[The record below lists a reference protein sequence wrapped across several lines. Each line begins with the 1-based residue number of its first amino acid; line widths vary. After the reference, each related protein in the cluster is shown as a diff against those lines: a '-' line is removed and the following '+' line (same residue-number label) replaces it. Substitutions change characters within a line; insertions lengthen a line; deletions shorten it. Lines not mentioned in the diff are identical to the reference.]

1 MLLTLLGR
9 KKKTGRD
16 EAHGGEM
23 RVKYADCVTTMP
35 PEEAEWFGLSTVDA
49 LKKAKLETAKRT
61 AERRLPLKYA
71 LSRKLIEDLK
81 SRCLVRSLF
90 SIVFFNQTTSLDA
103 KDSIDSE
110 PSKPT
115 G

>member
-9 KKKTGRD
+9 KKTGRD

-23 RVKYADCVTTMP
+23 RKKYADCVTTMP

-61 AERRLPLKYA
+61 AEAKLPLKYA

-90 SIVFFNQTTSLDA
+90 SSVFFQPNHFFRCQGQHRL
-103 KDSIDSE
+103 
-110 PSKPT
+110 
-115 G
+115 

>member
-9 KKKTGRD
+9 KKPGRD
-16 EAHGGEM
+16 EVHGGEM
-23 RVKYADCVTTMP
+23 RKKYADCVTTMP

-61 AERRLPLKYA
+61 AEARLPLKYA

-81 SRCLVRSLF
+81 SRSCAEFVF
-90 SIVFFNQTTSLDA
+90 PCFFNQTTSLDA